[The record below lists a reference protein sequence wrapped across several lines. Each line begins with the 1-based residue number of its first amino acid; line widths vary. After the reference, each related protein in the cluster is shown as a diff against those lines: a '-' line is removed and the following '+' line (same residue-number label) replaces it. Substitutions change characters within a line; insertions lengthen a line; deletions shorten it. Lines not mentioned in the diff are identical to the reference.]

1 MLNNYV
7 SGLSFPTLLVAVL
20 QAAVTHQ
27 SGLCTSADRLAPGS
41 CRRVKRLER
50 ITSPAASKPK
60 EEITGLNRS
69 KCTEKKC
76 KTFLIQVCAVGS

>member
-27 SGLCTSADRLAPGS
+27 SGLCTSADTDWP
-41 CRRVKRLER
+41 
-50 ITSPAASKPK
+50 PAAIP
-60 EEITGLNRS
+60 
-69 KCTEKKC
+69 
-76 KTFLIQVCAVGS
+76 V